1 MTVKNMLLGAAA
13 AATLVIGSSA
23 MAAEPVQLSD
33 TQMDDVT
40 AGFLFAFAGTGGF
53 GTQFLGVVADADVSE
68 SSEVS
73 QSESDSLTIGTGGT
87 GSGSYSATATAKSS
101 IKGNFKTLVGGGI
114 METGGTLAFSGNLK
128 F

>member
-53 GTQFLGVVADADVSE
+53 GTSFLGLVANADVSE
-68 SSEVS
+68 TSEVS

-87 GSGSYSATATAKSS
+87 GSGSYSANATAKASV
-101 IKGNFKTLVGGGI
+101 KGNFKTFLGGGQ
-114 METGGTLAFSGNLK
+114 MVSFGTLAFSGNL
-128 F
+128 